1 MSDKSMSSKTESYL
15 SQAPVL
21 FSVRDTAGVGEESL
35 LAGAVINKD
44 LVNKKFTQKFIS
56 EVIQIWGVLGFL
68 LFTIP
73 FAD

>member
-1 MSDKSMSSKTESYL
+1 M
-15 SQAPVL
+15 L

>member
-1 MSDKSMSSKTESYL
+1 M
-15 SQAPVL
+15 L
-21 FSVRDTAGVGEESL
+21 FSVRDAAGVGEESL
-35 LAGAVINKD
+35 LAGAVMNKD